1 MKQGIFE
8 KEIHIQSDA
17 ATVVRVIADYSQ
29 HSKIHPLIVKVER
42 AKEEPAGIKRYF
54 ITDRLQWGPFQFQ
67 IKYRADII
75 AVTEDTIHTEAYQAP
90 QTFIT
95 NITKVTPEGD
105 GVRLHET
112 ITLRAPA
119 MLFGYAFQQAQT
131 AHEEMLQRIKAFV
144 ESLK

>member
-1 MKQGIFE
+1 
-8 KEIHIQSDA
+8 
-17 ATVVRVIADYSQ
+17 
-29 HSKIHPLIVKVER
+29 
-42 AKEEPAGIKRYF
+42 
-54 ITDRLQWGPFQFQ
+54 LQWGPFQFQ